1 MPNFEITHE
10 LHRLPNGQIFLDQ
23 TFSLASIPNG
33 NVEWHLTH
41 RVVSA
46 DKMQYAIITLKSY
59 DTSIVQ
65 INLYDGYGIIVPTDT
80 GYFEDNKLSATTA
93 KHIAAFGREFLPM
106 TPFLSWFKSMLNGD
120 IEEIYFFDPEILR
133 FAIAQAK
140 AYENGYATE
149 VNAMSGK
156 LLSYDWNTDLYEDDE
171 HDTTVFLGTMSVEDY
186 NTHIELITKR
196 TLLEVL
202 LKGLNGDDDEDEP
215 TEFEA

>member
-1 MPNFEITHE
+1 MPNFEIKHE
-10 LHRLPNGQIFLDQ
+10 IVRANSGELFLDE
-23 TFSLASIPNG
+23 TYSLASIPNG

-46 DKMQYAIITLKSY
+46 EKMEYAIITLRSY

-65 INLYDGYGIIVPTDT
+65 INLYDGYGVITPTDK

-106 TPFLSWFKSMLNGD
+106 TPFLKWFKDMLNGD
-120 IEEIYFFDPEILR
+120 IEEIYFFDPDILR
-133 FAIAQAK
+133 FVIAQAK

-156 LLSYDWNTDLYEDDE
+156 LLGYDWNTDLYEDDD
-171 HDTTVFLGTMSVEDY
+171 HDTTVFLGTMTVDDY
-186 NTHIELITKR
+186 DKHIEVITKKA
-196 TLLEVL
+196 LLEFL
-202 LKGLNGDDDEDEP
+202 LKNLDGDDDEDEP
-215 TEFEA
+215 AEFEA